1 MLTLCVI
8 VLLPYARACWRY
20 SGCEEGEL
28 VDWEKDWK
36 GDIWLESDQLYINM
50 CIYVCILGKA
60 LKTDMYE

>member
-28 VDWEKDWK
+28 VDWEKEWMGISGWK
-36 GDIWLESDQLYINM
+36 AIS
-50 CIYVCILGKA
+50 CISICVY
-60 LKTDMYE
+60 MYAFWGRR